1 MVEKKIL
8 GEIDIQQ
15 LISTRDFLHEAL
27 RKAESKLEIAGTIQ
41 AFEVCY
47 ELAWKTLQKVL
58 SLRGVDVFSPKET
71 FRLAAREGLISNLKG
86 WFDYVKKRNITVH
99 SYEDEIMEVV
109 YPVLPKFL
117 KDLDLLIKKL
127 RNL

>member
-27 RKAESKLEIAGTIQ
+27 REAESKLEIAGTIQ

-47 ELAWKTLQKVL
+47 ELAWKTLKKIL
-58 SLRGVDVFSPKET
+58 NLRGIEVFSPKET